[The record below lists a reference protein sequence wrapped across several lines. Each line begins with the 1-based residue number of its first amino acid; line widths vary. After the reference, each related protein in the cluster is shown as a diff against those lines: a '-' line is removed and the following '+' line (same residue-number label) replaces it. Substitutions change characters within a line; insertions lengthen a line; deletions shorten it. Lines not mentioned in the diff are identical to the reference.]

1 MGKCGMTNEECR
13 SPNARLTGPRLCFI
27 QSFLGV
33 APMALGC
40 DKSGLQFLI
49 FHGALLSGLER
60 LICKDAGNAGHALGQ
75 RREHFTSKGN

>member
-33 APMALGC
+33 APMALGR
-40 DKSGLQFLI
+40 DESGLQFLI
-49 FHGALLSGLER
+49 FHGALLGWLER
-60 LICKDAGNAGHALGQ
+60 LNCTGAGNAGQ
-75 RREHFTSKGN
+75 RGEHFMRERN